1 MVVEAGSHH
10 LSGASSAS
18 GRPPRPPPKAC
29 GGGRKWQM
37 HLKSVSLLK
46 YDGKNQAVRAHFI
59 IVVCEEF
66 NRSVELSRHTHTH
79 ERTRA
84 HSDRDGLLLLPQ
96 IRLGGQAL
104 VQVRDLM
111 ASLAAS

>member
-1 MVVEAGSHH
+1 
-10 LSGASSAS
+10 
-18 GRPPRPPPKAC
+18 
-29 GGGRKWQM
+29 M

-59 IVVCEEF
+59 IVMCEEF
-66 NRSVELSRHTHTH
+66 NRSVELSRHTH
-79 ERTRA
+79 ERTHA
-84 HSDRDGLLLLPQ
+84 HSDRAGLLLLPQ

-104 VQVRDLM
+104 GQVCDLM

>member
-18 GRPPRPPPKAC
+18 GRPPRHPPKAC

-46 YDGKNQAVRAHFI
+46 YDGRNQAVRAHFI
-59 IVVCEEF
+59 IVMCEEF
-66 NRSVELSRHTHTH
+66 NRSVELSRHTHTS
-79 ERTRA
+79 A

-96 IRLGGQAL
+96 IWLGGQAL
-104 VQVRDLM
+104 GQVRDLM